1 MTARQQGRV
10 DAGIEL
16 VDGESIEMISEP
28 EVIHKEPTPTPTPAP
43 TPTPTPTQ
51 VIHKEPSSLA
61 LTLHYTL
68 RVDTGLSL
76 ASARELLDES
86 LMAKERKS

>member
-28 EVIHKEPTPTPTPAP
+28 EVIHKEPYPYPYPCPYPYPYPYPGMRRTPQPYP
-43 TPTPTPTQ
+43 
-51 VIHKEPSSLA
+51 
-61 LTLHYTL
+61 
-68 RVDTGLSL
+68 
-76 ASARELLDES
+76 
-86 LMAKERKS
+86 